1 VPLPLAVVVPVALC
15 DVTTVDVAVTMALP
29 PDDVP
34 VIKAVGLVENV
45 PTPVWVTVMVEV
57 TAV

>member
-1 VPLPLAVVVPVALC
+1 MPLPLAVVVPVALC